1 MLSWQV
7 EFFIFSCDL
16 LFHCF
21 FTFHIELSFQVGWW
35 TSLVQSLATLMV
47 LGARRFVTIA
57 QKMIQMTR
65 FPLRRALGAWCRLQA
80 AATASQL
87 GSRCP
92 AFQPE
97 SCPQTSGSSTFGRTM
112 QGGGKGFF
120 SQILSQKFSSVLQ
133 ISSQVCEEQPRFQ
146 PSRSHPEG
154 RS

>member
-16 LFHCF
+16 LYHYF

-57 QKMIQMTR
+57 QKMIQMTH

-80 AATASQL
+80 AATASQH
-87 GSRCP
+87 GSRCR

-120 SQILSQKFSSVLQ
+120 SHISCNFSSTLQ
-133 ISSQVCEEQPRFQ
+133 ISSKVCKKQPRFQ